1 MWHVAK
7 VWSTLENVLYVT
19 VTVEEDGNHFLDF
32 GQINIFMWL
41 IVTQFHGDLIKMF
54 SGIRMLH

>member
-7 VWSTLENVLYVT
+7 VWSPLENVLYVT

-41 IVTQFHGDLIKMF
+41 IVTQFHEDLIKMF